1 MGLTAG
7 DRGWTIP
14 FWDCDG
20 GPRGE
25 RASFGALNFQRSLI
39 IFEIMEY
46 GLMLSALRLPVNK
59 KARLSAG
66 LGARTCPFG
75 KGRVK
80 GWGTHRYAGR
90 GDLETVRRDCH
101 STNNVRTRV
110 VFHRRF
116 AASCKACALI
126 DVRGKNWPP
135 STTA

>member
-46 GLMLSALRLPVNK
+46 VLMLSALRLPVNK
-59 KARLSAG
+59 KAGLSAG

-80 GWGTHRYAGR
+80 GSGTHCYGGEVILKQYAVTATP
-90 GDLETVRRDCH
+90 L
-101 STNNVRTRV
+101 RV
-110 VFHRRF
+110 VFHCRF

-126 DVRGKNWPP
+126 DDREKNLPP
-135 STTA
+135 TTTA